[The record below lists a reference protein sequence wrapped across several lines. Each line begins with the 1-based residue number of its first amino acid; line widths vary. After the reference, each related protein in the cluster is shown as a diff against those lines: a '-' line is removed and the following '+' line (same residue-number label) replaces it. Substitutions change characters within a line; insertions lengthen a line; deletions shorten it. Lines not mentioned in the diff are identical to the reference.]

1 MHRLHLQ
8 TKQITPV
15 AAGERETMQI
25 KTLLNKRHPLKRFVY
40 ESMTF
45 EDEANRVFVDIRPR
59 KNSKSRCSLCGSSAP
74 GYDTLPVRLFEFIPI
89 WGVQIFLRYAM
100 RRVDCVKCNRVVV
113 ESVPWA
119 DGKGRK
125 CKVFLAFLASW
136 AQDLPWQRVA
146 DRFRTSWQ
154 TVCSAVEWVVEYGL
168 EHRDLQSVV
177 SIGVDEIQYLKG
189 HKYLTVVY
197 QLDANCRRLLW
208 IGKERT
214 QETLHGFFRDM
225 ETRLPGFCISIQF
238 VCSDMWK
245 AYLNIIAQA
254 IPQALHVLDRFH
266 IRGKFSE
273 ALDKVRRQEVARLKK
288 EGKEPVLTKS
298 RWCFL
303 KKRQNLTRKQNSRLK
318 DLLQMNLRTVKAYLL
333 AEQFEHFWTYKSPAW
348 ARKFLKKWTYQTMR
362 SRIEPMKDVAKM
374 LRRHEELI
382 LNWFRARKEINNGIT
397 EGFNLNIKLAMRK
410 ARGFRSYRVAEIA
423 MYHQLG
429 KLPEPRFE
437 HRLW

>member
-1 MHRLHLQ
+1 ML
-8 TKQITPV
+8 
-15 AAGERETMQI
+15 I

-40 ESMTF
+40 ELIIF
-45 EDEANRVFVDIRPR
+45 EDEANRIVADIRPR
-59 KNSKSRCSLCGSSAP
+59 KNSKPRCSLCGGIAP
-74 GYDTLPVRLFEFIPI
+74 GYDTLPIRLFEFIPV
-89 WGVQIFLRYAM
+89 WGVQVFLRYAM
-100 RRVDCVKCNRVVV
+100 RRVDCAKCKRVVV

-119 DGKGRK
+119 EGKGRK

-146 DRFRTSWQ
+146 ERFQTSWQ
-154 TVCSAVEWVVEYGL
+154 TVCGAVEWVVGYGL
-168 EHRDLQSVV
+168 AHRNLEGVTA
-177 SIGVDEIQYLKG
+177 IGVDEIQYLKG

-197 QLDANCRRLLW
+197 QLDAGCRRLLW
-208 IGKERT
+208 IGRDRT
-214 QETLHGFFRDM
+214 KETLRSFFRDM
-225 ETRLPGFCISIQF
+225 EEQLPGFRASVQF

-245 AYLNIIAQA
+245 AYISIIERM

-273 ALDKVRRQEVARLKK
+273 AIDKVRRQEAARLKK
-288 EGKEPVLTKS
+288 EGKEPVLSKS

-303 KKRQNLTRKQNSRLK
+303 KKRENLTGKQKTRLK
-318 DLLQMNLRTVKAYLL
+318 DLLDMNLRTVKAFLL
-333 AEQFEHFWTYKSPAW
+333 TEQFEHFWTYKSTTW
-348 ARKFLKKWTYQTMR
+348 AKKFLKRWTYQAMR
-362 SRIEPMKDVAKM
+362 SKIAPMKSVAQM

-382 LNWFRARKEINNGIT
+382 LNWFRARKEINNGIS

-429 KLPEPRFE
+429 KLPEPEFP
-437 HRLW
+437 HQLW

>member
-1 MHRLHLQ
+1 MH
-8 TKQITPV
+8 I
-15 AAGERETMQI
+15 I
-25 KTLLNKRHPLKRFVY
+25 TLLNKRHSLKRFVY
-40 ESMTF
+40 ESTTF

-59 KNSKSRCSLCGSSAP
+59 KGSKPRCSGCGKVCP
-74 GYDTLPVRLFEFIPI
+74 GYDTLSIRLFEFIPI
-89 WGVQIFLRYAM
+89 WGVQVFLRYAM
-100 RRVDCVKCNRVVV
+100 RRVACPTCDRIVV

-119 DGKGRK
+119 AGKQHK
-125 CKVFLAFLASW
+125 CKIFLAFLASW

-146 DRFRTSWQ
+146 DRFHTSWQ
-154 TVCSAVEWVVEYGL
+154 TVCSAVEWVVQYGL
-168 EHRDLQSVV
+168 ETRDLECVTA
-177 SIGVDEIQYLKG
+177 IGVDEIQYRKG

-197 QLDANCRRLLW
+197 QLDPYCRRLLW

-214 QETLHGFFRDM
+214 QKTLRGFFRDM
-225 ETRLPGFCISIQF
+225 EERLPGFCISIQF

-245 AYLNIIAQA
+245 SYLNVIKQSV
-254 IPQALHVLDRFH
+254 PQALHVLDRFH

-288 EGKEPVLTKS
+288 EGRDPVLTKS

-303 KKRQNLTRKQNSRLK
+303 KKRQSLTGKQNSRLK

-333 AEQFEHFWTYKSPAW
+333 AEQFEHFWTYNSPTW
-348 ARKFLKKWTYQTMR
+348 AKKFLKNWTYQTMR
-362 SRIEPMKDVAKM
+362 SKINPMKSVAKM

-382 LNWFRARKEINNGIT
+382 LNWFRAKKEINNGIS

-410 ARGFRSYRVAEIA
+410 ARGFRSYRIAEIA

-429 KLPEPRFE
+429 KLPEPQFQ